1 MTQQEETFL
10 TSKGFHTMEEE
21 LEHLRNVR
29 RSEVAER
36 IQQANEIGGT
46 VDNAEYEEAKNEQAF
61 VEGRILTLENMLK
74 TAVIIPD
81 HKKAPSEVVEIGS
94 IVTVL
99 VASTGKR
106 EVYTIVGSAE
116 ASPAGGRISNE
127 SPVGKALLGKRA
139 NDEVEVDVPAG
150 TQRLKIVSVR

>member
-1 MTQQEETFL
+1 MEQEETFL
-10 TSKGFHTMEEE
+10 TSEGLHTLEDE
-21 LEHLRNVR
+21 LEHLRTAR
-29 RSEVAER
+29 RPEVAER
-36 IQQANEIGGT
+36 IQQAKEIGGT

-61 VEGRILTLENMLK
+61 VEGRALTLESMLK

-94 IVTVL
+94 IVTVQ
-99 VASTGKR
+99 VTSTRKR

-116 ASPAGGRISNE
+116 ASPTGGRISNE

-139 NDEVEVDVPAG
+139 NDEVKFDVPAG
-150 TQRLKIVSVR
+150 PQRLKIVSVR

>member
-1 MTQQEETFL
+1 MAQEETFL
-10 TSKGFHTMEEE
+10 TSEGFKNLEVELEE
-21 LEHLRNVR
+21 LRNDR
-29 RSEVAER
+29 RPQVAER
-36 IQQANEIGGT
+36 IQQAKDIGGT

-61 VEGRILTLENMLK
+61 VEGRILTLESMLK

-81 HKKAPSEVVEIGS
+81 HKKAPSDIVEIGS

-99 VASTGKR
+99 VATTGKKER
-106 EVYTIVGSAE
+106 YTIVGSAE

-139 NDEVEVDVPAG
+139 DDEVEVNIPAG
-150 TQRLKIVSVR
+150 TQQLTIVSVR